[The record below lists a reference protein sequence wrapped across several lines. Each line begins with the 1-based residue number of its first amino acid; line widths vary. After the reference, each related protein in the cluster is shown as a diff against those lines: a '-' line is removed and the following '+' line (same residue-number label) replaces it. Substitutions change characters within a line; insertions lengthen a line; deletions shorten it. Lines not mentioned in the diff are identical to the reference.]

1 MSGGGREC
9 IERIYYRR
17 QSAAGLCGLCQKG
30 CPWNRKRRPS
40 SYHVR
45 ETESCDKGDDNT
57 DVYYTFDEPEFSD
70 IVKENLKIFLQRI
83 NIECDTSD
91 FSIVPLKGKKVVTR
105 TMGQFVD
112 GNIGIYKITGNLRL
126 LEILYAA
133 GIGTR
138 RSAGHGKFEIIF

>member
-1 MSGGGREC
+1 MPRKGHIAKRDVLPDP
-9 IERIYYRR
+9 IYN
-17 QSAAGLCGLCQKG
+17 S
-30 CPWNRKRRPS
+30 
-40 SYHVR
+40 
-45 ETESCDKGDDNT
+45 
-57 DVYYTFDEPEFSD
+57 
-70 IVKENLKIFLQRI
+70 
-83 NIECDTSD
+83 
-91 FSIVPLKGKKVVTR
+91 KVVTR

>member
-1 MSGGGREC
+1 MDEWWKKFLYITVEGIFLSL
-9 IERIYYRR
+9 IHIY
-17 QSAAGLCGLCQKG
+17 
-30 CPWNRKRRPS
+30 
-40 SYHVR
+40 
-45 ETESCDKGDDNT
+45 NT